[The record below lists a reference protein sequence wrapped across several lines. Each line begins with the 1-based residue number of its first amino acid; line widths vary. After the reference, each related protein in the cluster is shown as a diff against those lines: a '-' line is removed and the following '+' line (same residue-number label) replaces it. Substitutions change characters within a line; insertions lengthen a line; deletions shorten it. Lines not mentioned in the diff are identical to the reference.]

1 MERQAHLA
9 FETFDHTDHGIVLV
23 DQQNHVQMWNQWMV
37 NQTEIKK
44 SDVID
49 KPTHI
54 AILASAFP
62 IKVLTAINN
71 ALLYG
76 RRSSVPSV
84 GDVLYSFDVKGITL
98 DEQKFCLLNIFDSTS
113 MHDSDTKAFGQL
125 IHQHNQELALTSHL
139 LEKISGMN
147 KFPLPGLSVW
157 QQEKDADN
165 FSGDIVLSAPCP
177 SGGVHILLGDFVGRG
192 LPAAVGALPVAEVFY
207 GMTEKGFGLSDI
219 IGEINQK
226 LLFVLPK
233 GLFCAA
239 CLMELEEQGKMLAVW
254 NGGIPDVLIMDQH
267 ANIKG
272 RVSSSHIPLGIHSTS
287 KVDFDT
293 VFIEVD
299 AGDKVVFYTDG
310 AINAEN
316 AQGEKFGTQNMERVL
331 LQGNAF
337 QAIQQS
343 LLEHTADTNQ
353 VDDISLAEL
362 DILAMQTYDGETSAG
377 LNQMNLPPAHWQAEF
392 EFSAQVLRSVDLVP
406 LLVNV
411 LMHIQAPYEHRQ
423 RIYTVLAEI
432 FSNALEHGVLQ
443 LPSSLKKSANGFA
456 EYYALRGQRLAE
468 LEDAYINISLS
479 HRPKNDGGILT
490 VRVEDSG
497 NGFDYNQHVKD
508 LAENKTLCSRG
519 EALLK
524 KLCKHYEYSG
534 KGNIITADYHW
545 TA

>member
-9 FETFDHTDHGIVLV
+9 FEIFDHTDHGIVLV

-37 NQTEIKK
+37 NQTEIEK
-44 SDVID
+44 SDVIE
-49 KPTHI
+49 KSTNVE
-54 AILASAFP
+54 ILASLFP
-62 IKVLTAINN
+62 IKVLAAIKN

-76 RRSSVPSV
+76 RCSSFPSKEEIS
-84 GDVLYSFDVKGITL
+84 YSFEVKVITL
-98 DEQKFCLLNIFDSTS
+98 QEQKFCLLNIFDSAS
-113 MHDSDTKAFGQL
+113 KHDSDTKAFGRL

-139 LEKISGMN
+139 LDQISAMN
-147 KFPLPGLSVW
+147 KLPLPGLSVW
-157 QQEKDADN
+157 QLEKEEGN
-165 FSGDIVLSAPCP
+165 FDGDIVLSAPRP
-177 SGGVHILLGDFVGRG
+177 SGGIHILLGDFVGRG

-219 IGEINQK
+219 IEEINQK

-233 GLFCAA
+233 GLFCAV

-254 NGGIPDVLIMDQH
+254 NGGLPDILIMDQH
-267 ANIKG
+267 ANIKD
-272 RVSSSHIPLGIHSTS
+272 RVSSLHIPLGIHSTN
-287 KVDFDT
+287 KVELDT

-299 AGDKVVFYTDG
+299 AGDKVVLYTDG

-316 AQGEKFGTQNMERVL
+316 AQGEKFGTQNMERIL
-331 LQGNAF
+331 SQGNTF

-343 LLEHTADTNQ
+343 LLEHIADTNQ
-353 VDDISLAEL
+353 VDDISLAEV
-362 DILAMQTYDGETSAG
+362 DILAMQTYDGETSAE
-377 LNQMNLPPAHWQAEF
+377 LNQMSLPPAHWQAEF

-432 FSNALEHGVLQ
+432 FNNALEHGVLQ
-443 LPSSLKKSANGFA
+443 LQSSLKKSANGFV
-456 EYYALRGQRLAE
+456 EYYALRSQRLAE
-468 LEDAYINISLS
+468 VEDAYINISLS

-490 VRVEDSG
+490 IRVEDSG
-497 NGFDYNQHVKD
+497 NGFDYSQHAKD
-508 LAENKTLCSRG
+508 LAENTTLCSRG